1 MAKKQ
6 ITVKLMKL
14 KGKTNQCGRK
24 MTEPSCKTIKMNTC
38 KTIQMNT
45 CKTIQINKKVRENKE
60 KGEKLNNG
68 NFFTATCN
76 PTKYFS
82 SRRISTFGST
92 KALHALNQFL

>member
-38 KTIQMNT
+38 KTIQ
-45 CKTIQINKKVRENKE
+45 INKKVTENKE
-60 KGEKLNNG
+60 KGEKLKNG